1 MQCTRPCNDLQALPC
16 PMTTKQRSQDYK
28 PNTMSINGAHSG
40 RRTVQPS
47 DIRLFHKPPHGGAQL
62 VSGSKFGKN
71 GRRRASEEYR
81 FITSPPHKGV
91 ALLLWPSQAVL
102 RPGTA
107 GTTGVAGTAVVVSS
121 CLTTTPSGYCSTD
134 LLLVLNYCRGCWFC
148 CPAAVVANYLTTTPS
163 GYCCT
168 ADTSLLPGLLVLL
181 NCCGRLKL
189 PDDHALRLLLYCGYF
204 FTAVVVSNCP
214 RPDTAVLLYCRGY
227 WSY

>member
-47 DIRLFHKPPHGGAQL
+47 DIRQDPGAEFLDSVNSDSCHGGAQL

-168 ADTSLLPGLLVLL
+168 AGTSLLRWPPQTV
-181 NCCGRLKL
+181 R
-189 PDDHALRLLLYCGYF
+189 
-204 FTAVVVSNCP
+204 